1 MKEWAQQSG
10 LLTVQPDAK
19 LIGWDFPFVTPEQQ
33 NRFRL
38 RGYVA
43 AYMLPEHFQPDCC
56 GVEIAEQGDE
66 YYAVITIKDP
76 FAAPFER
83 IPNGYQRIL
92 HYLKD
97 NGYKQKMVDH
107 VLSCFEHVYQAEGI
121 TLMDVYVNVAK

>member
-1 MKEWAQQSG
+1 
-10 LLTVQPDAK
+10 
-19 LIGWDFPFVTPEQQ
+19 
-33 NRFRL
+33 
-38 RGYVA
+38 
-43 AYMLPEHFQPDCC
+43 MLPEHFQPDCC